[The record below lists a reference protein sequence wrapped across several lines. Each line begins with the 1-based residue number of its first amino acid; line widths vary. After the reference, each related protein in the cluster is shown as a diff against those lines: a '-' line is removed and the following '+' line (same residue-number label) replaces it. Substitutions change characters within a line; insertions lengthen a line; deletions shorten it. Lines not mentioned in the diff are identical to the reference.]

1 MWATT
6 SCSLSLSSA
15 SAGCSHQLYWASV
28 SPWEMQGM
36 ASTIDIWLL
45 QVASAPA
52 FLFAHYFRFAHSSW
66 WTFSTLTCCKEYEN
80 EAAANSVQ
88 VWPVYINCETFFGS
102 TAATKGP
109 WRVRTERITSSETRG
124 WWFAGTFLQIGPGL
138 KTAQFRGLKAKM
150 PRNASDFVRTY
161 SNL

>member
-1 MWATT
+1 MGNNFVL
-6 SCSLSLSSA
+6 SLSLFCFCGLFSSVVLGFSFSLGDARNGKHYWYLVIA
-15 SAGCSHQLYWASV
+15 SSFCTCISLCS
-28 SPWEMQGM
+28 
-36 ASTIDIWLL
+36 LL
-45 QVASAPA
+45 QVCSL
-52 FLFAHYFRFAHSSW
+52 FLMN
-66 WTFSTLTCCKEYEN
+66 FSTLTCCKEYEN

-88 VWPVYINCETFFGS
+88 VRPVYINCETFFGS